1 MEEGSRRTV
10 GYALFGVAALMLLG
24 AALVA
29 TGSFRVA
36 PDARTLIATVLGGVA
51 ILDAA
56 LGAYF
61 VVTSGPHG

>member
-1 MEEGSRRTV
+1 MDEDSRRTV
-10 GYALFGVAALMLLG
+10 GYALFGAAALMLLG

-29 TGSFRVA
+29 TGSFRVT

-51 ILDAA
+51 VLDAA

-61 VVTSGPHG
+61 VFTGDTH